1 MKNLRCVAKLGDF
14 GLPID
19 FGPRL
24 PIPWLPPEIVCS
36 LDRSPKH
43 RPESDVWMFGVL
55 GWECATL
62 GAEPHF
68 QRTFE
73 EIQQSFGLADRGL
86 QYPPNCPME
95 LLVITFSLPR

>member
-1 MKNLRCVAKLGDF
+1 MSYPMPQKSIGLLEEAARMARLNHPNIVKLIAVSKLCDF

-36 LDRSPKH
+36 LDQQNTKH

-55 GWECATL
+55 CWECATL
-62 GAEPHF
+62 GAEP
-68 QRTFE
+68 
-73 EIQQSFGLADRGL
+73 
-86 QYPPNCPME
+86 
-95 LLVITFSLPR
+95 